1 MSDFENSL
9 PKMPSELDIDAVR
22 TIALGATI
30 LGTGGGGDPYVGRLI
45 TEKAI
50 HEYGSVK
57 MVSPQDVPDDAFMFV
72 VGMMGAPAV
81 MMEKIPSGREALQSV
96 ELLER
101 HMGKKLTHI
110 CCMEAG
116 GINSMI
122 PIAVAAQTG
131 LPLVDADGMG
141 RAFPELQMML
151 PTLSGIKASPLTVVD
166 EKGNCVVLDGIDNI
180 ANERIAR
187 KITVQMGATSILSFY
202 PMNGAQMRESLIP
215 NTYAL
220 TYRLGAALLQARKQ
234 HRDPIA
240 TVAEAIGGR
249 IMFWG
254 KVTDVLRRTTAGFNR
269 GEASFEGI
277 GSSSGQNLQIQFQNE
292 FLIARLN
299 SEVIATTPDLICVV
313 DAQNGEPITA
323 ETLRYGQRVAA
334 IAAPCYERWRTE
346 AGLQIVG
353 PRYFG
358 YDINYVPFS

>member
-1 MSDFENSL
+1 MKSFENSL
-9 PKMPSELDIDAVR
+9 APMPRQLDIDAVR

-30 LGTGGGGDPYVGRLI
+30 LGTGGGGDPYVGRLM

-50 HEYGSVK
+50 HEYGSVT
-57 MVSPQDVPDDAFMFV
+57 MVSPEDVPDDGFMFV

-96 ELLER
+96 KLLEQ
-101 HMGKKLTHI
+101 HLGKKLTHI

-151 PTLSGIKASPLTVVD
+151 PTLSGIKASPLSVVD
-166 EKGNCVVLDGIDNI
+166 EKGNCVVLDGIDNV

-202 PMNGAQMRESLIP
+202 PMTGKQMRESLIP

-220 TYRLGAALLQARKQ
+220 TYRIGASLLQARKT
-234 HRDPIA
+234 HRDPIGTLA
-240 TVAEAIGGR
+240 QAIGGR
-249 IMFWG
+249 IIFWG
-254 KVTDVLRRTTAGFNR
+254 KVSDVMRRTTAGFNR
-269 GEASFEGI
+269 GEAHFEGM
-277 GSSSGQNLQIQFQNE
+277 GTSSGQSLEIQFQNE
-292 FLIARLN
+292 FLIARIDDD
-299 SEVIATTPDLICVV
+299 VIATTPDLICVV
-313 DAQNGEPITA
+313 DGQSGEPITA

-334 IAAPCYERWRTE
+334 IAAPCYERWRTPE
-346 AGLQIVG
+346 GLKIVG
-353 PRYFG
+353 PEYFG
-358 YDINYVPFS
+358 YDITYVPFA

>member
-1 MSDFENSL
+1 MNEFNNQL
-9 PKMPSELDIDAVR
+9 PSMPRELDIEAVR

-30 LGTGGGGDPYVGRLI
+30 LGTGGGGDPYVGRLM

-50 HEYGSVK
+50 GDYGRVK
-57 MVSPQDVPDDAFMFV
+57 MVSPQDVPDDGFMFV

-151 PTLSGIKASPLTVVD
+151 PTLSGIKASPLSVVD

-202 PMNGAQMRESLIP
+202 PMTGAQMRQSLIP

-234 HRDPIA
+234 HRDPIG

-249 IMFWG
+249 ILFWG
-254 KVTDVLRRTTAGFNR
+254 KVMDVLRRTTAGFNR
-269 GEASFEGI
+269 GEATFEGI
-277 GSSSGQNLQIQFQNE
+277 AASTGQGLTIQFQNE
-292 FLIARLN
+292 FLIARIDDK
-299 SEVIATTPDLICVV
+299 VVTTTPDLICVV

-323 ETLRYGQRVAA
+323 ETLRYGQRVAV
-334 IAAPCYERWRTE
+334 IGAPCYERWRTPE
-346 AGLQIVG
+346 GLKIVG
-353 PRYFG
+353 PKYFG
-358 YDINYVPFS
+358 YDTDYVPFS